1 MRKKDVIP
9 YAEEFFRLL
18 SETFKN
24 DISYRYKLL
33 FLKNEKYNQYSVC
46 LAIDIYNN
54 GEKNRINFLTYKDFM
69 KLSKEKQL
77 DLMGNFY
84 NAEIIGK
91 KENEFGIKDVKY
103 DFLKL
108 CDFNYLRE
116 QESTI
121 EENEEEML

>member
-9 YAEEFFRLL
+9 YAKEFFRLL
-18 SETFKN
+18 SKTFNN

-46 LAIDIYNN
+46 LAIDINNN
-54 GEKNRINFLTYKDFM
+54 GEKHRIDFLTYKDFM
-69 KLSKEKQL
+69 KLDKEKQL

-91 KENEFGIKDVKY
+91 KENEFEIKDVKY

-116 QESTI
+116 KESII
-121 EENEEEML
+121 EENEEDVL